1 MISLDASNPNHVA
14 NPMAITV
21 DLTEPNK
28 QMIICSGIAISEWE
42 VHDDGTVYKESVSLN
57 LRQTVVNIDQ
67 ASVVVGLA
75 SIGNGKTNNLFS
87 CDVASV
93 ARDPGSGNLILN
105 VDLALMGDPSALNR
119 FGYQVV
125 ATVTTQKTGISG
137 TIYWS
142 RDLMN
147 PSTLSVGEIAQ
158 LFQVSAGNLT
168 IPPHGPTQLVSP
180 VYNQL
185 ANGITAALSSNSA
198 DYMLPY
204 QIPGAPYSESLVVQV
219 QKGPRVVAGTTMNQ
233 IAGPTS
239 FTLTGDQPN
248 ISGIDFRLVKVSP
261 PR

>member
-1 MISLDASNPNHVA
+1 MIPLDVNNADQVA
-14 NPMAITV
+14 NPMAIVV

-28 QMIICSGIAISEWE
+28 QMVICSGIAIPEWS
-42 VHDDGTVYKESVSLN
+42 VHDDGTVYHESVTLN

-93 ARDPGSGNLILN
+93 SRDATSGELILN

-142 RDLMN
+142 KDLMN
-147 PSTLSVGEIAQ
+147 PQTLSVGEIAQ
-158 LFQVSAGNLT
+158 LFQVSAGEMT
-168 IPPHGPTQLVSP
+168 IPPHGPTQLYSP

-185 ANGITAALSSNSA
+185 ANGVTAALSSNTA

-204 QIPGAPYSESLVVQV
+204 QIPGAPYGVALVAHV
-219 QKGPRVVAGTTMNQ
+219 QKGPRVVAGTTLNQ
-233 IAGPTS
+233 IAGPAT

-248 ISGIDFRLVKVSP
+248 ISGIDFRLVKVTV